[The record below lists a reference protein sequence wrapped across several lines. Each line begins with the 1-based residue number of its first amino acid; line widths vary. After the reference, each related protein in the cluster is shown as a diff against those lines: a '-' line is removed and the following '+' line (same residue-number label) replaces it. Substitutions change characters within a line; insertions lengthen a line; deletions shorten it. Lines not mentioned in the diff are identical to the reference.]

1 MPHWLTIHLV
11 KYIDSPLR
19 SSAASQLLCGWAALF
34 PLPQSKN
41 WFRQTEHLTLIIWAL
56 YEGEAGC
63 FPHCLAARPGPLTR
77 PRGQDCGCHEITS
90 IWNNCTEMALG
101 HKCPGLLR
109 HFIVQP
115 RNFNLPPLRLRL
127 VKNYK
132 IKIKKFYLIF
142 YVYFLGWMTSW
153 L

>member
-90 IWNNCTEMALG
+90 IWNNAQKRPLATN
-101 HKCPGLLR
+101 
-109 HFIVQP
+109 VQGCSDISLSSP
-115 RNFNLPPLRLRL
+115 E
-127 VKNYK
+127 
-132 IKIKKFYLIF
+132 ILIF
-142 YVYFLGWMTSW
+142 LPCISVW
-153 L
+153 LKIIKLKLKSFTWFFMFIF